1 MNEEVV
7 EFLKENMKKMRK
19 KKKVPL
25 RGMKSGV
32 FRGGHGKME
41 MYGNQS
47 KKRVNSGDSF
57 RRLEMTHQMRF

>member
-41 MYGNQS
+41 MYGN
-47 KKRVNSGDSF
+47 
-57 RRLEMTHQMRF
+57 